1 MSLMTQLEN
10 ELQNVVVS
18 SEVNVMLNASS
29 FSVYGFQCFFL
40 NVFLFLFLKNLLYY
54 NQKCAPPS
62 QISLP
67 NFQKYLSDFQNHL
80 GIFQIR

>member
-1 MSLMTQLEN
+1 MTQLEN

-40 NVFLFLFLKNLLYY
+40 MFFSFCFSKTYCITIKNVHQHLRLAY
-54 NQKCAPPS
+54 
-62 QISLP
+62 QIFR
-67 NFQKYLSDFQNHL
+67 NTYL
-80 GIFQIR
+80 IFRIT